1 MTETIKPSAIA
12 QQQFLDVVSK
22 EEALARWHKAYP
34 PRQLGSEKVRLE
46 DALTRVLAQAVNS
59 PIDVPP
65 FDRALVDG
73 FAIRS
78 VDSTGANEAQP
89 RYLALTRQSLA
100 CGDVPTPASMVEK
113 GSATWIATGA
123 MMPRGADSVVMVEH
137 SEPDGVGVAIRQA
150 VRPGQAMAFAGSDI
164 ARGETVL
171 LPGTVLGSR
180 DIGVLAACGIC
191 EIEVVRQPRIAVIST
206 GDELATP
213 GEPLEAGAIYDSNS
227 AILAAAITEIG
238 GLPVSFGVI
247 RDDEKALRKAL
258 ADAMAGCDMLL
269 VSGGTSKGN
278 GDLTHRIVAG
288 MGAPGIVVHGVALKP
303 GKPLC
308 LAVADGKPIALL
320 PGFPTSAIVTF
331 QTFVAPLIRAM
342 AGLAGARHAV
352 VEAVTPLRIV
362 SELGRSE
369 FAMVTLAASPDGLKA
384 LATGKGSGAVTSF
397 SQADGF
403 VEIDPLI
410 DRIAAGATLRVNLI
424 SSADSLPDLLIAGS
438 QCIGLGPLALHLV
451 GHGIRPRLLALG
463 SQGGLAMAK
472 RDECDFAPIHLLEAE
487 SGVYNRPFLD
497 DTLDLVKGWQRLQG
511 LSFRAD
517 DKRFLGRDPRQ
528 AIAEAASDKS
538 CIMVNRNL
546 GAGTR
551 LIIDDLLGG
560 ARPAGWSNQPRSHN
574 AVAAA
579 IAQGRA
585 DWGVTIAP
593 IAKAYGLAFIPL
605 GEEHYDFAFPRSRSF
620 RAPTQTFILALR
632 DPDVCSALIA
642 LGFTPS

>member
-1 MTETIKPSAIA
+1 MTKTLDPPAIA

-34 PRQLGSEKVRLE
+34 PRRLESEKVRLG
-46 DALTRVLAQAVNS
+46 DALARVLAQAVNS

-78 VDSTGANEAQP
+78 ADSAGANEAQP
-89 RYLALTRQSLA
+89 CHLALTRQSLA

-137 SEPDGVGVAIRQA
+137 SEPHGAGVAILQA
-150 VRPGQAMAFAGSDI
+150 ARPGQGMAFAGSDI

-180 DIGVLAACGIC
+180 DIGVLAACGIG
-191 EIEVVRQPRIAVIST
+191 EVEVVRQPRIAVIST
-206 GDELATP
+206 GDELIAP
-213 GEPLEAGAIYDSNS
+213 GKPLQAGAIYDSNS
-227 AILAAAITEIG
+227 AILAAAIAEIG
-238 GLPVSFGVI
+238 GRPVSFGVI
-247 RDDEKALRKAL
+247 RDDETALRKAM
-258 ADAMAGCDMLL
+258 ADAMAGCDMLIL
-269 VSGGTSKGN
+269 SGGTSKGN

-288 MGAPGIVVHGVALKP
+288 LGAPGIVVHGVALKP

-342 AGLAGARHAV
+342 AGMAGARHAR

-369 FAMVTLAASPDGLKA
+369 LAMVTLASSPSGLKA

-397 SQADGF
+397 AQADGF
-403 VEIDPLI
+403 VEIAPLVERVDAGSTLSVTMI
-410 DRIAAGATLRVNLI
+410 AGAQG
-424 SSADSLPDLLIAGS
+424 LPDLLIAGS
-438 QCIGLGPLALHLV
+438 QCAGLNPLNLDLLSRQV
-451 GHGIRPRLLALG
+451 RPRLLALG
-463 SQGGLAMAK
+463 SQAGLAMAK
-472 RDECDFAPIHLLEAE
+472 RDECDVAPIHLLDAA
-487 SGVYNRPFLD
+487 SNSYNAPFVD
-497 DTLDLVKGWQRLQG
+497 GSLDLVPGWLRLQG
-511 LSFRAD
+511 LAFR
-517 DKRFLGRDPRQ
+517 KGDPRFAGREPEV
-528 AIAEAASDKS
+528 AIRDAAHDGG
-538 CIMVNRNL
+538 CIMVNRNP

-551 LIIDDLLGG
+551 VLIDRLLQG
-560 ARPAGWSNQPRSHN
+560 AQPPGWSNQPRSHN

-579 IAQGRA
+579 VAQGRA

-593 IAKAYGLAFIPL
+593 IAAAYGLGFAAL
-605 GEEHYDFAFPRSRSF
+605 AEECYDFVIPAARRATPAITAFL
-620 RAPTQTFILALR
+620 AALR
-632 DPDVCSALIA
+632 DESVRDALVTM
-642 LGFTPS
+642 GFKPR

>member
-1 MTETIKPSAIA
+1 MSETIKPSAIA

-34 PRQLGSEKVRLE
+34 PRRLGSEKVRLE
-46 DALTRVLAQAVNS
+46 DALARVLAQAVNS

-180 DIGVLAACGIC
+180 DIGVLAACGIS

-206 GDELATP
+206 GDELVTP

-288 MGAPGIVVHGVALKP
+288 LGAPGIVVHGVALKP

-342 AGLAGARHAV
+342 AGLASARHGV

-369 FAMVTLAASPDGLKA
+369 FAMVTLASSPDGLKA

-403 VEIDPLI
+403 VEIAPLVERVEAGSTLNVTMI
-410 DRIAAGATLRVNLI
+410 AGAQG
-424 SSADSLPDLLIAGS
+424 LPDLLIAGS
-438 QCIGLGPLALHLV
+438 QCVGLNALSLDLV
-451 GHGIRPRLLALG
+451 SRHVRPRLLALG
-463 SQGGLAMAK
+463 SQAGLAMAK
-472 RDECDFAPIHLLEAE
+472 RDECDVAPIHLLDAF
-487 SGVYNRPFLD
+487 SNSYNAPFVD
-497 DTLDLVKGWQRLQG
+497 SSLDLVPGWLRLQG
-511 LSFRAD
+511 LAFRKD
-517 DKRFLGRDPRQ
+517 DPRF
-528 AIAEAASDKS
+528 AGREPEAAIRDAAHDAG
-538 CIMVNRNL
+538 CIMVNRNP

-551 LIIDDLLGG
+551 VLIDRLLEG
-560 ARPAGWSNQPRSHN
+560 AQPPGWSNQPRSHN

-579 IAQGRA
+579 VAQGRA
-585 DWGVTIAP
+585 DWGITIAP
-593 IAKAYGLAFIPL
+593 IAAVYGLGFAAL
-605 GEEHYDFAFPRSRSF
+605 AEEHYDFVIPAARRGTPAIAAFL
-620 RAPTQTFILALR
+620 AALR
-632 DPDVCSALIA
+632 DEDVRSALVA
-642 LGFTPS
+642 MGFKPR